1 MSTSQPAI
9 QITQATIEDLEELI
23 PLFDGYRQFY
33 RQVSDIE
40 GARAFLTQH
49 FQNKSSVIF
58 VARLQESDGSD
69 TRACGF
75 TQLYPSFSSV
85 SMKRLWIL
93 NDLFVAPG
101 ARKKGVGPALL
112 DRARDFAAQTG
123 ARGLTLTTARDNYTA
138 QSTYEANGWLRD
150 EEFYSY
156 HFYFA

>member
-1 MSTSQPAI
+1 MSTLQPTI
-9 QITQATIEDLEELI
+9 QITQASIEDLDELI

-33 RQVSDIE
+33 RQASDIE

-49 FQNKSSVIF
+49 FQNKSSVVF
-58 VARLQESDGSD
+58 LARLQENDGSNIPV
-69 TRACGF
+69 CGF

-93 NDLFVAPG
+93 NDLFVSPE

-112 DRARDFAAQTG
+112 DHARGFAAQTG
-123 ARGLTLTTARDNYTA
+123 ARGLILTTARDNYTA
-138 QSTYEANGWLRD
+138 QSAYEANGWQRD